1 MALQKGF
8 VVLHRSLLSW
18 GWHDDPATG
27 WLFVNLILMANC
39 APVEW
44 KGIKIERGQ
53 LVTGRKSLAEQTG
66 LSEQSVRTALNHLK
80 STGEITIKPT
90 NKYSLITLVN
100 YRKFQDIPETSTS
113 KSTSK
118 ITNNQPA
125 TNQQITT
132 KEQEKQREQEKLREQ
147 EAVYTPA
154 AADNLSSQ
162 IAAHQR
168 ADDLIRRY
176 KLPDSDMSR
185 EALLEDAEKVGFDR
199 LEEALKQA
207 SLSNNRQGLS
217 VNFYRSVLNG
227 SGTQNGGMING
238 KPAGNATQPCN
249 PWRLPEI

>member
-1 MALQKGF
+1 MALQNGF
-8 VVLHRSLLSW
+8 VVLHRSMLSW
-18 GWHDDPATG
+18 GWHDDPTTG

-113 KSTSK
+113 KSTNK
-118 ITNNQPA
+118 ITSNQPA
-125 TNQQITT
+125 TNQQLTT
-132 KEQEKQREQEKLREQ
+132 KEQEEQRKQEVVVC
-147 EAVYTPA
+147 AS
-154 AADNLSSQ
+154 AADDDLFDQ

-185 EALLEDAEKVGFDR
+185 EALLEDAEEVGFDR
-199 LEEALKQA
+199 LEEVLKRA

-227 SGTQNGGMING
+227 SGKRKEACTFENTYG
-238 KPAGNATQPCN
+238 
-249 PWRLPEI
+249 EY